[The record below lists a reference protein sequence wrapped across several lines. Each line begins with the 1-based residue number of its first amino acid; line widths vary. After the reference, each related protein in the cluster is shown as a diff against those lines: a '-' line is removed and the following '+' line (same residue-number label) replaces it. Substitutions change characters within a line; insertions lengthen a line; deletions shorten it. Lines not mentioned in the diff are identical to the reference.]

1 MNETH
6 KASTAQKKLSRLNRL
21 VQSLCGLYS
30 RVGNRLN
37 VNRSY
42 VSRVA
47 RGERHSER
55 VERALI
61 SEFER
66 IEHEQDRL

>member
-1 MNETH
+1 MK
-6 KASTAQKKLSRLNRL
+6 KADTDRNKLSRLYHL
-21 VQSLCGLYS
+21 TQSLCGLYS

-37 VNRSY
+37 VDRSF

-47 RGERHSER
+47 RGERHSEK

-66 IEHEQDRL
+66 IEHDQQS